1 MAAARRSFETD
12 RRHSD
17 VARRWAQS
25 LPALLLVLVGA
36 VVPLLIVFFYSFLTP
51 GPYGD
56 VVFQPSGAGWF
67 SVLFEVDI
75 FDESVSLAS
84 IHMAVLWRSVKLAL
98 LTTLVCCAV
107 GLPTA
112 WFIATRPRRTRSVWL
127 FLITI
132 PFWTNMLIR
141 TFAIQELLRTEGVL
155 NSMLMATGFI
165 QQPLQILYTDSAV
178 LIGMLYVFLP
188 LMVLPL
194 YSSLERFDFRLIEA
208 AYDLYASRWQVVTKI
223 ILPLV
228 KPGLIAG
235 CVLVFIPALS
245 TYVIPRLLGGGKNLM
260 IGNLIELQFGQG
272 RNWPL
277 GAALSVSLVVIV
289 GVALV
294 VVMRRGSRG
303 MEGAHG

>member
-1 MAAARRSFETD
+1 MAEADRSFEA
-12 RRHSD
+12 RHRHAE
-17 VARRWAQS
+17 VVRRWVQS
-25 LPALLLVLVGA
+25 VPALLLVLVGA
-36 VVPLLIVFFYSFLTP
+36 VVPLLIVVFYSFLTP

-56 VVFQPSGAGWF
+56 VVFQPSGAGWLG
-67 SVLFEVDI
+67 VLFEVDI

-84 IHMAVLWRSVKLAL
+84 VHMAVLGRSVKLAL
-98 LTTLVCCAV
+98 ITTLICVVV

-141 TFAIQELLRTEGVL
+141 TFAIQEILRTEGVL
-155 NSMLMATGFI
+155 NSALMSIGII
-165 QQPLQILYTDSAV
+165 QQPLQILYTDTAV

-208 AYDLYASRWQVVTKI
+208 AFDLYASRWQVVTKI

-235 CVLVFIPALS
+235 SVLVFIPALS

-260 IGNLIELQFGQG
+260 IGNLIELQFGQA

-277 GAALSVSLVVIV
+277 GAALSVTLVVIV
-289 GVALV
+289 GLALL
-294 VVMRRGSRG
+294 VVMRRGNKG
-303 MEGAHG
+303 LEGSHG

>member
-56 VVFQPSGAGWF
+56 VVFKPSWAGWF